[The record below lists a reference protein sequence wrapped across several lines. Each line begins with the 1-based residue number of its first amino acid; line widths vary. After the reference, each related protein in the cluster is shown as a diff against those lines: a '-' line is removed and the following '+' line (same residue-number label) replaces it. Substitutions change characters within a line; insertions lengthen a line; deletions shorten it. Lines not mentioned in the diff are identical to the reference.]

1 MALRASL
8 SLNIVLS
15 LPGDHDLLDC
25 TPGSGRGGDSEFL
38 LDEVI
43 GKAKPTVL
51 LAARNYESG
60 AILDRNDFEVLCPG
74 FGR

>member
-8 SLNIVLS
+8 SLNIFFS
-15 LPGDHDLLDC
+15 LPGDHNLFDC
-25 TPGSGRGGDSEFL
+25 TPVSGRGGDSEFL
-38 LDEVI
+38 LDKII

-51 LAARNYESG
+51 LAARKYESG
-60 AILDRNDFEVLCPG
+60 AILDRNDFEVLRPG